1 MSEFDQFIATVGSG
15 AKGLAQT
22 TLKDFVTQ
30 AQDDTRAFL
39 AQSKQQLQD
48 WTTQLALGQLSKLEF
63 EVLVGG
69 LKDLATLRALTQ
81 AGIAAADAQRFR
93 DALIT
98 LVIDAAFKT
107 FLP

>member
-1 MSEFDQFIATVGSG
+1 MSQIDDFFGTVVSGS
-15 AKGLAQT
+15 KGLAEQT
-22 TLKDFVTQ
+22 LQGFVAQ
-30 AQDDTRAFL
+30 AKDDTRNFL
-39 AQSKQQLQD
+39 AQSKQQLQQ
-48 WTTQLALGQLSKLEF
+48 WTTQLALGQLSKMEF

-69 LKDLATLRALTQ
+69 LKDLAALRALTQ
-81 AGIAAADAQRFR
+81 AGIAAADIQRFR

>member
-1 MSEFDQFIATVGSG
+1 MNQFDDFFAVVVSGS
-15 AKGLAQT
+15 KGLAEQT
-22 TLKDFVTQ
+22 LQGFVAQ
-30 AQDDTRAFL
+30 AKDDTRNFL
-39 AQSKQQLQD
+39 NQSKQQLQQ

-69 LKDLATLRALTQ
+69 LKDLAALRALTQ
-81 AGIAAADAQRFR
+81 AGIAAAAIQRFR